1 MNLVQF
7 LCFMLACVSAILLML
22 RKVLIK
28 EPKSSNCIEQLIE
41 NKVKVLYGSAFLP
54 VCKESTNINYIK
66 IKAFP
71 DKYYL
76 FTTP

>member
-1 MNLVQF
+1 
-7 LCFMLACVSAILLML
+7 ML

-41 NKVKVLYGSAFLP
+41 NEVKVLYGSVFLP
-54 VCKESTNINYIK
+54 VRKESININYVK

-71 DKYYL
+71 AKYIL